1 MSKFI
6 KKHYQT
12 IARFIPPG
20 LLRKLEFKR
29 QTFIGM
35 NERPL
40 EYSFVFRNIGR
51 LCPTRVLDVGTGT
64 TALPH
69 LIRNCGPLV
78 TAIDNIRDYWTSGM
92 SNRHYHVL
100 DRDITASTLDLKEKF
115 DLITCISVLE
125 HIENHDVAV
134 KNMFSL
140 LNEGGHI
147 IITCPYT
154 ENQYVE
160 DVYKLPESDAYGKDI
175 FFVCQSY
182 SRKQL
187 NNWLDSNGGEIVEQ
201 EFWKVWG
208 GDYWTT
214 GGKNFPAVKV
224 DSKEKHQLSCILI
237 KKTPQKPGS

>member
-6 KKHYQT
+6 KKHYQQF
-12 IARFIPPG
+12 ARILPPG
-20 LLRKLEFKR
+20 LLRKMEFRR
-29 QTFIGM
+29 QRFEGI

-40 EYSFVFRNIGR
+40 EYGFVFKCIAK
-51 LCPTRVLDVGTGT
+51 LSPTSVLDVGTGT

-69 LIRNCGPLV
+69 LMRNCGPRV

-100 DRDITASTLDLKEKF
+100 DRDITASGLNLNEKF

-125 HIENHDVAV
+125 HIESHDVAV

-140 LNEGGHI
+140 LNEGGHL

-154 ENQYVE
+154 EKEYVK
-160 DVYKLPESDAYGKDI
+160 DIYKLPESNAYGKDI

-182 SRKQL
+182 SREKL
-187 NNWLDSNGGEIVEQ
+187 NNWLSSNGGEIVDQ
-201 EFWKVWG
+201 EYWQLWD
-208 GDYWTT
+208 GDYWST
-214 GGKNFPAVKV
+214 GERILPPLEV
-224 DSKEKHQLSCILI
+224 DSKEKHQISCILI
-237 KKTPQKPGS
+237 KKTKANS